1 MGCNEAKDIALP
13 TLICYFEPDNEQ
25 QKTYCLNLKD
35 NFHHEQS
42 IRYEIKSTSSDPF
55 AVKFKIKDKIY
66 DIQTEFNDSVEEM
79 NKALNEM
86 YKKLDE
92 YKPSSNPEPEPK
104 PK

>member
-1 MGCNEAKDIALP
+1 MGCNEVKDADFP
-13 TLICYFEPDNEQ
+13 TLICYFEPENES
-25 QKTYCLNLKD
+25 QKAYCLKLKD

-42 IRYEIKSTSSDPF
+42 IRYEIRSTSTDPF
-55 AVKFKIKDKIY
+55 AVKFKIKDNIY
-66 DIQTEFNDSVEEM
+66 EIQTVFNDSEEEM

-92 YKPSSNPEPEPK
+92 IKPK